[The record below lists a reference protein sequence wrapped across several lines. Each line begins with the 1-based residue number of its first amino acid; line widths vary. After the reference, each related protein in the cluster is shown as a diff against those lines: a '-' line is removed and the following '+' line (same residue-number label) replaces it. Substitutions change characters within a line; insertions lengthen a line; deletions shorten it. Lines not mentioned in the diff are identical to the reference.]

1 MSMFENDEKIDTRII
16 LTQNNNKFRN
26 FNNNNKM

>member
-1 MSMFENDEKIDTRII
+1 MFENDEKIDTRII